1 MLVFT
6 ASLSGNRRPWLR
18 HQRNSRILQLLICGA
33 FVLLCTRPV
42 HAGECCARG
51 ELQPPAPSLEHG
63 YQLAYNLDFAGAQQE
78 FSAWQKLHPENAL
91 GPVSE
96 AAGLLFSE
104 FDRLGILESQLF
116 TKDSNFEKRKK
127 PVPDPAL
134 RDRFEAALLRADSL
148 AKSQLE
154 KDPNNTDALFAQAL
168 SNGLRADYTA
178 LIEKRNIASLGYTK
192 DANAAAKKLLK
203 INPQYYD
210 AYLATGLNDYIVGS
224 LAPPLRWFLH
234 VGGFEG
240 DKKAGIGELKLA
252 AEHGRFFAPFAR
264 MLLAVTYIRDKDPS
278 RARELLAGLREQFP
292 ANPLFAREIARLD
305 HNHGSGGE

>member
-1 MLVFT
+1 M
-6 ASLSGNRRPWLR
+6 R
-18 HQRNSRILQLLICGA
+18 HQRNSRILQLLACSA
-33 FVLLCTRPV
+33 LLLLCAAPV
-42 HAGECCARG
+42 HAEECCAHG
-51 ELQPPAPSLEHG
+51 ELQSTVPSLEHG
-63 YQLAYNLDFAGAQQE
+63 YQLAYNLDFAAAQQE
-78 FSAWQKLHPENAL
+78 FAAWQKLHPENAL

-134 RDRFEAALLRADSL
+134 RDRFEAALLRADAL

-168 SNGLRADYTA
+168 TNGLRADYTA

-192 DANAAAKKLLK
+192 DANVAAKKLLK

-224 LAPPLRWFLH
+224 LSAPVRWFLH
-234 VGGFEG
+234 VGGYEG
-240 DKKAGIGELKLA
+240 DKKTGISELKLA

-305 HNHGSGGE
+305 HNHGTGGE

>member
-1 MLVFT
+1 
-6 ASLSGNRRPWLR
+6 LR

-33 FVLLCTRPV
+33 LLLLRASPV
-42 HAGECCARG
+42 YAAQCCSHG

-63 YQLAYNLDFAGAQQE
+63 YQLAYNLDFAAAQQE
-78 FSAWQKLHPENAL
+78 FSAWEKLHPENAL

-134 RDRFEAALLRADSL
+134 RDRFETALVRADAL

-154 KDPNNTDALFAQAL
+154 KEPNNTDALFAQAL
-168 SNGLRADYTA
+168 TNGLRADYTA
-178 LIEKRNIASLGYTK
+178 LIEKRNIASLGYTR

-224 LAPPLRWFLH
+224 LAAPVRWFLH
-234 VGGFEG
+234 VGGYEG
-240 DKKAGIGELKLA
+240 DKKTGISELKLA

-264 MLLAVTYIRDKDPS
+264 MLLAVTYLRDKDPG
-278 RARELLAGLREQFP
+278 RARQLLAGLRDQFP

-305 HNHGSGGE
+305 HNHGGGGE